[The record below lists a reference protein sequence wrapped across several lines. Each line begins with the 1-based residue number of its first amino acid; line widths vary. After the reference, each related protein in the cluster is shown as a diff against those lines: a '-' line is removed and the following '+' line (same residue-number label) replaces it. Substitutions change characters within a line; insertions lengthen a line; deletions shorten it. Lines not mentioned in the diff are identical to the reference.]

1 MLHRELVAPGGNGVS
16 NIGIIGL
23 INLVVIVIM
32 GLYFWN
38 LLRQQQGS
46 KCAVGR
52 ESRREMDRLRAMRE
66 ISLTK
71 PLTELTRPKRFEDI
85 VGQEEGLTA
94 LRAALCGPN
103 PQHVILYG
111 PPGVGKTAA
120 ARVVLEEAKRNPL
133 SPFRPDAPFIE
144 IDANTARF
152 DDRGIADP
160 LMGSVHDPIYQG
172 AGPLGVQG
180 VPQPKPGAVTK
191 AHGGVLFIDEIG
203 ELHPIQM
210 NKLLKV
216 LEDRKVFL
224 ESAYYNPD
232 DPTIPSHIHD
242 IFRNGLPADFRLIG
256 ATTRSSRDIP
266 AAIRSRC
273 LEVHF
278 RALTPS
284 EIGQVARQAV
294 ERLNM
299 QAEPGVIETVMRY
312 AQNGRD
318 AVNMIQLAAG
328 LAITRGL
335 RTLTLSDMEWVM
347 ESGQHN
353 PRPERRVPERPSV
366 GVVNGL
372 AVWGPGMGS
381 LIEVEATV
389 LPCTRGDGTFTV
401 TGIVD
406 EEEQSD
412 GTRVLRRRSTALTA
426 VDNVRTVLMSR
437 FNVDCACYHVHV
449 NFPGGAPVDGPSA
462 GAAIA
467 VAVLS
472 AARGD
477 EIDNRVAITG
487 ELSVHGRIK
496 PVGGVAAKVSAAA
509 EAGVTRVLIPAE
521 NWQERYS
528 KRTDVQVIPVHDID
542 EVYRLAME
550 CPEGAATSR
559 AGVSS
564 TAAVAA
570 ASQ

>member
-1 MLHRELVAPGGNGVS
+1 MSNLGV
-16 NIGIIGL
+16 IGL
-23 INLVVIVIM
+23 INLFFATVI

-46 KCAVGR
+46 KTAVGR
-52 ESRREMDRLRAMRE
+52 ESRRETDRLRAMRE

-71 PLTELTRPKRFEDI
+71 PLTELTRPRKFDDI
-85 VGQEEGLTA
+85 VGQQDGLTA

-111 PPGVGKTAA
+111 PPGIGKTAA
-120 ARVVLEEAKRNPL
+120 ARVVLEEAKQNPL

-180 VPQPKPGAVTK
+180 IPQPKPGAVTR

-224 ESAYYNPD
+224 ESVYYSAD
-232 DPTIPSHIHD
+232 DANIPYHIHD
-242 IFRNGLPADFRLIG
+242 MFKNGLPADFRLVG
-256 ATTRSSRDIP
+256 ATTRSSREIP

-273 LEVHF
+273 LEVYF
-278 RALTPS
+278 RALTPA
-284 EIGQVARQAV
+284 EIGIIARRAV

-299 QAEPGVIETVMRY
+299 EAEPGVIETVMRY

-318 AVNMIQLAAG
+318 SVNMIQLAAG
-328 LAITRGL
+328 LAITTGSKTVSL
-335 RTLTLSDMEWVM
+335 ADMEWVI
-347 ESGQHN
+347 ESGQHS
-353 PRPERRVPERPSV
+353 PRPERRVPAVPGV
-366 GVVNGL
+366 GIVNGL
-372 AVWGPGMGS
+372 AVWGPGMGA

-389 LPCTRGDGTFTV
+389 SPAHQGEPSFKI

-412 GTRVLRRRSTALTA
+412 GSRVLRRRSTALTA
-426 VDNVRTVLMSR
+426 VDNVRTVLR
-437 FNVDCACYHVHV
+437 TTFNADCDNYHVHV

-462 GAAIA
+462 GAAMA

-472 AARGD
+472 ALRGD
-477 EIDNRVAITG
+477 AVDNKVAITG
-487 ELSVHGRIK
+487 ELSVHGQIK
-496 PVGGVAAKVSAAA
+496 PVGGVTAKIAAA
-509 EAGVTRVLIPAE
+509 VEAGATRVLIPAD
-521 NWQERYS
+521 NWQDRYAERQDAEVIAVS
-528 KRTDVQVIPVHDID
+528 DISQV
-542 EVYRLAME
+542 YTLATV
-550 CPEGAATSR
+550 CPGGAIQPLPL
-559 AGVSS
+559 V
-564 TAAVAA
+564 AAPASVAA